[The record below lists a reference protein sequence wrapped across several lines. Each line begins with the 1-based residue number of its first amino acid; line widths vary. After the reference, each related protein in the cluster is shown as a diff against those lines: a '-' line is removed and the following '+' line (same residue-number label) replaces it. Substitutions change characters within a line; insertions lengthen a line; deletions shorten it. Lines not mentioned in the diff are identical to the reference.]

1 MFFDPAVC
9 LPPDR
14 MHQADQGIFKS
25 ILSWT
30 VQMLEDMAMA
40 KGGGILMNTKI
51 NEMNRRFQ
59 ALVPFTDMKVFN
71 HGVSHLTGLNAFEYR
86 DMMKSCVVV
95 FKGNQHKAISYDTI
109 LCHMT
114 GIFADLDSNVDK
126 AVTRVFTEYTNW
138 YMMLRIEEHC
148 EATLGRLDQA
158 GKTLLLSLKTFTS
171 VSGPLSKVSQTY
183 HVMGC

>member
-1 MFFDPAVC
+1 MMVFQAFWENHVFFDPTVC

-30 VQMLEDMAMA
+30 VQLLEDMAMA
-40 KGGGILMNTKI
+40 KGGGMMMNNKL

-59 ALVPFTDMKVFN
+59 SLVPFTDMKVFS

-95 FKGNQHKAISYDTI
+95 FKGNPLEHISCDIT
-109 LCHMT
+109 
-114 GIFADLDSNVDK
+114 
-126 AVTRVFTEYTNW
+126 
-138 YMMLRIEEHC
+138 
-148 EATLGRLDQA
+148 
-158 GKTLLLSLKTFTS
+158 
-171 VSGPLSKVSQTY
+171 
-183 HVMGC
+183 